1 MKRKIIFCLPGNES
15 LATKLAKEL
24 SIEAGIIHIKQFP
37 DRETFIRIESDVK
50 GIDAVIVCTLNDPDD
65 KLLSLYFLGKT
76 LKELG
81 AERITLVAPYL
92 AYMRQNRRFFPGEAV
107 TTRLFAGMIS
117 DMADELI
124 TVDPHL
130 NDSLDLASFYSIPV
144 KVLHAAPLIV
154 RWIKENVK
162 KPLLVAHNDE
172 SRKWIG
178 EIASGVSAP
187 YITLSQKPED
197 EDEVANMVSE
207 LKKWEGHKPVI
218 VDDIIVTA
226 RTMIIA
232 VRKLKS
238 AGYELPICIG
248 VHGIFAGT
256 AELPLFST
264 DAEIITTNAIPHHT
278 NRIDI
283 APLIAPML

>member
-1 MKRKIIFCLPGNES
+1 MNRKIIFCLPGNES
-15 LATKLAKEL
+15 LTAKLAKEL
-24 SIEAGIIHIKQFP
+24 SIETGIIHIKQFP
-37 DRETFIRIESDVK
+37 DKETYIRIESEVK
-50 GIDAVIVCTLNDPDD
+50 GAEAVLVCTLNEPDN
-65 KLLSLYFLGKT
+65 KLLPLYFLCKT
-76 LKELG
+76 LYELG
-81 AERITLVAPYL
+81 AEKITLVSPYL
-92 AYMRQNRRFFPGEAV
+92 AYMRQNKRFFPGEAV

-117 DMADELI
+117 DMVDELI

-130 NDSLDLASFYSIPV
+130 NDSLDLSSFYNIPV

-154 RWIKENVK
+154 QWIKENIK

-178 EIASGVSAP
+178 EIASSVSAP
-187 YITLSQKPED
+187 YITLSQKTED
-197 EDEVANMVSE
+197 EDVNMASE
-207 LKKWEGHKPVI
+207 LKKWEGYKPVI

-238 AGYELPICIG
+238 AGGELPVCIG
-248 VHGIFAGT
+248 VHGIFAGM
-256 AELPLFST
+256 AELQLFST
-264 DAEIITTNAIPHHT
+264 DAEIITTNAVPHHT

-283 APLIAPML
+283 TPLLTPLL

>member
-15 LATKLAKEL
+15 LAAKLAKEL
-24 SIEAGIIHIKQFP
+24 SIEAGFIHIKQFP
-37 DRETFIRIESDVK
+37 DKETYIRAESDVK
-50 GIDAVIVCTLNDPDD
+50 DAEVIIVCTLNEPDN
-65 KLLSLYFLGKT
+65 KLLPLYFLCKT
-76 LKELG
+76 LYELG
-81 AERITLVAPYL
+81 SEKITLVSPYL
-92 AYMRQNRRFFPGEAV
+92 AYMRQNKRFFSGEAV

-117 DMADELI
+117 DMVDELI

-130 NDSLDLASFYSIPV
+130 NDSLDLSSFYNIPV

-154 RWIKENVK
+154 SWIKENVK

-178 EIASGVSAP
+178 EIALGVSAP
-187 YITLSQKPED
+187 YITLAQKTED
-197 EDEVANMVSE
+197 EDMNMVSE
-207 LKKWEGHKPVI
+207 LKKWEGYTPVI

-238 AGYELPICIG
+238 AGYELPVCIG
-248 VHGIFAGT
+248 VHGIFASM
-256 AELPLFST
+256 AELQLFST
-264 DAEIITTNAIPHHT
+264 DAEIITSNTIPHHT

-283 APLIAPML
+283 LPLIAAML